1 MSGLGAWYG
10 GGYLLALKRAEP
22 RRLRFFGIYAGDQ
35 PRVFLPLYHY
45 GDGGRL
51 PTLAAFFGPT
61 PLEELKESAWQSC
74 VDALTDWL
82 RTGRL
87 SEVRFILPPAVGDVR
102 PFLWSG
108 WEVTP
113 RYTYLI
119 DPVGDSGY
127 SPAVR
132 RQIKKSRGL
141 GISLRQTDDPTP
153 LYRLYSDLMKRQ
165 GLPAASWKLAREL
178 AADGEIYEARRSD
191 GSLSAA
197 VLMNEDDGCGYYTV
211 AASAADSH
219 GDGAPSLLVDHLLNL
234 LKDKGKRFDFVG
246 ANTPQLCRFKRG
258 FGGGLVGYYQLRLR
272 LRPVNRLLSLLRRK
286 VSRGKALRR

>member
-1 MSGLGAWYG
+1 MTGLGAWYG
-10 GGYLLALKRAEP
+10 GGYLAALKQTKA
-22 RRLRFFGIYAGDQ
+22 RRLQFFGIYAGDQ
-35 PRVFLPLYHY
+35 PRVFLPLYLG
-45 GDGGRL
+45 GDGGLL
-51 PTLAAFFGPT
+51 PALAAFFGPS
-61 PLEELKESAWQSC
+61 PLAELKESAWLAC
-74 VDALTDWL
+74 VEALTDWL
-82 RTGRL
+82 RQLRL
-87 SEVRFILPPAVGDVR
+87 SEVCFILPTSVSDVR
-102 PFLWSG
+102 PFLWNG
-108 WEVTP
+108 WEVTQ

-132 RQIKKSRGL
+132 RQLKKALGL
-141 GISLRQTDDPTP
+141 GLAVRQTSDPEP
-153 LYRLYSDLMKRQ
+153 LYRLYSKLMKRQ
-165 GLPAASWKLAREL
+165 GLPAASRKLAREL

-197 VLMNEDDGCGYYTV
+197 VLMNEDDGFGYYTV

-219 GDGAPSLLVDHLLNL
+219 GDGASSLLVDYLLNQ

-272 LRPVNRLLSLLRRK
+272 LRPVNRLLSTLRRK